1 MTVFYACF
9 YCKKNFYLKKERLKT
24 HWVIGC
30 PKNKL
35 CCTSRCCLSLKTTR
49 EETSQPLHTKGRG
62 VECSCLSVEG
72 CPPPV
77 PSVRLLTR
85 TRPDT
90 RVGSRSCTVYL
101 TPANVE
107 IHVESKL
114 LGALTFPAMTHY
126 FRSKD
131 NWNTVKQYEDANDP
145 SSDED

>member
-1 MTVFYACF
+1 MTDMTVFYACF

-85 TRPDT
+85 HAQNETHA
-90 RVGSRSCTVYL
+90 
-101 TPANVE
+101 TPNHPKPMHAPNSPQ
-107 IHVESKL
+107 IPNTQLPPAQQHHPHRATL
-114 LGALTFPAMTHY
+114 LLSHFY
-126 FRSKD
+126 F
-131 NWNTVKQYEDANDP
+131 YC
-145 SSDED
+145 

>member
-1 MTVFYACF
+1 MTDMTVFYACF
-9 YCKKNFYLKKERLKT
+9 YCKKDFYLKKERLKT

-35 CCTSRCCLSLKTTR
+35 CCTSRCCLSLKTTWG
-49 EETSQPLHTKGRG
+49 L
-62 VECSCLSVEG
+62 
-72 CPPPV
+72 
-77 PSVRLLTR
+77 
-85 TRPDT
+85 
-90 RVGSRSCTVYL
+90 RSCTVYL
-101 TPANVE
+101 TPANVD